1 MNTHVKSVP
10 IDIFGGILKSSIEF
24 TAGLNIL
31 SGENGTCK
39 TQVLKEIKAGNK
51 IQSSTDAKP
60 RIQAFSP
67 KRNSQRK
74 NIEKIL
80 QEIHQPNRQLRDYIK
95 RLTQAALQDSTFE
108 DYASFGEVYFL
119 VYEEECK
126 DGGQRTEK
134 MTKVRK
140 DFNRIIQRIFENYEL
155 VTDWDNERG
164 SPDIRLKKNN
174 VELPIESLSLGEQ
187 EIMSLVINL
196 YASRNE
202 HDVFLIDEPEI
213 HLNWH
218 LEERLFK
225 FLDWFCIE
233 YEKQVILATHSR
245 VVFTSSFLDKTQFFF
260 WENGHIHI
268 TVGRNMPDELRTRI
282 AGESIDII
290 QMGAFPKVTF
300 FVEDARHV
308 EVIKTIAKVMNS
320 DVTFEICGSCSNV
333 RSMYELS
340 VLKGGWAN
348 CFFVTDGDNEGNP
361 FPSVKQF
368 IHLDKYCIENYLLD
382 IGTAAKVV
390 QKTEQAVKDALLNA
404 IKKNKDKII
413 RKNKFFQFFAFV
425 FDGLNTSNIDES
437 SIAVLDGSTIFE
449 DFLKELGVSPEFYMK
464 EYMETLQKESM
475 LEKIFPQQLIVAITG
490 SL

>member
-1 MNTHVKSVP
+1 MNPHVRSID
-10 IDIFGGILKSSIEF
+10 IDIFNGVLKSSIEF

-67 KRNSQRK
+67 KRNSERK

-95 RLTQAALQDSTFE
+95 RLTQATLQDNTFE
-108 DYASFGEVYFL
+108 NYAPFGEVYFM
-119 VYEEECK
+119 VHEEERK
-126 DGGQRTEK
+126 DGRDQIAK
-134 MTKVRK
+134 MRKVTN
-140 DFNRIIQRIFENYEL
+140 DFNGIIRRIFENYEL
-155 VTDWDNERG
+155 VSDWDHDRG
-164 SPDIRLKKNN
+164 SPNIRLKKNN
-174 VELPIESLSLGEQ
+174 TELPIESLSLGEQ

-196 YASRNE
+196 YASKDA

-225 FLDWFCIE
+225 FLDWFCSE

-260 WENGHIHI
+260 WENGHI
-268 TVGRNMPDELRTRI
+268 TVGRNIPDELRTRI

-290 QMGAFPKVTF
+290 KMGDFLKATF
-300 FVEDARHV
+300 VVEDARHV
-308 EVIKTIAKVMNS
+308 EVIETIAKVLNRV
-320 DVTFEICGSCSNV
+320 VTCGSCGSCSNV
-333 RSMYELS
+333 RSLYKLS
-340 VLKGGWAN
+340 LLEGGWAN
-348 CFFVTDGDNEGNP
+348 CFFVEDGDNEGNP
-361 FPSVKQF
+361 FAGAKQF

-382 IGTAAKVV
+382 IGTAVKVV
-390 QKTEQAVKDALLNA
+390 KKTEETVKDALLNA

-413 RKNKFFQFFAFV
+413 RKNKFFEFFAFV
-425 FDGLNTSNIDES
+425 FDHLNTSNIDES

-449 DFLKELGVSPEFYMK
+449 HFLKELGVSPNLYMK
-464 EYMETLQKESM
+464 EYVETLHKESM
-475 LEKIFPQQLIVAITG
+475 LEKIFPKQLIAAITG
-490 SL
+490 SS